1 MRTGW
6 FTARDTSAGTRAAC
20 TWPFTGDQTDMT
32 AITLDADIKAR
43 WPQGHCSHS
52 PGNPEELMIIAVDLL
67 IKELGTEGARAFIT
81 QVWSRYATTELP
93 A

>member
-1 MRTGW
+1 
-6 FTARDTSAGTRAAC
+6 
-20 TWPFTGDQTDMT
+20 MT

-67 IKELGTEGARAFIT
+67 IKELGTEQRPFRSEIL
-81 QVWSRYATTELP
+81 RKP
-93 A
+93 

>member
-1 MRTGW
+1 
-6 FTARDTSAGTRAAC
+6 
-20 TWPFTGDQTDMT
+20 MT

-67 IKELGTEGARAFIT
+67 IKELGTHRGCPRLHQPGTEPLCHGRAAGLMHLL
-81 QVWSRYATTELP
+81 QP

>member
-1 MRTGW
+1 MTLYWR
-6 FTARDTSAGTRAAC
+6 S
-20 TWPFTGDQTDMT
+20 TDMT

-67 IKELGTEGARAFIT
+67 IKELGTEGA
-81 QVWSRYATTELP
+81 
-93 A
+93 